1 MLMNELCIKQQ
12 VKADRIFMDF
22 KYTEPGS
29 TEQHQSL
36 KMLND
41 LIIEWAH
48 FFANKERRSCVTSL
62 LQPT

>member
-1 MLMNELCIKQQ
+1 MSINELCIKQQ
-12 VKADRIFMDF
+12 IKADRIFMDF

-36 KMLND
+36 KTLND

-48 FFANKERRSCVTSL
+48 FFANKDRKSCKRSL